1 MAIVAPDTALIAE
14 ALLLSSGF
22 SEVYKLGK
30 SLANLLDQ
38 MKCQVTCIMRIFMST
53 VQYPYCIYK
62 LQTPYDLLFLLLY
75 SSPQVTSQLLRPWV
89 YQQ

>member
-38 MKCQVTCIMRIFMST
+38 MKCQVTCINVYIHECST
-53 VQYPYCIYK
+53 ISVLYK

-75 SSPQVTSQLLRPWV
+75 SSPQVTSQLLHP
-89 YQQ
+89 